1 MAVLQARRWA
11 QLDANADKWLV
22 KTPFVSVLLK
32 FLYLDSKPDVR
43 NIKQS
48 HHFKSYGIKL
58 SFFWDLGK
66 KVSGLIMLWIM
77 E

>member
-32 FLYLDSKPDVR
+32 FLYLDVR
-43 NIKQS
+43 NIKQG

-58 SFFWDLGK
+58 SFFWDLEK

-77 E
+77 EYKL